1 MKVLE
6 NNYEK
11 STGRNAVRKIVCD
24 HCRSVLEI
32 DESDVDYGAYGL
44 PQITCPCCGKMIDD
58 TGDTPAETLT
68 AENLIFPKHF
78 HHVSKESGA
87 ADCFERNVLK
97 TIREQVDFLRHHPEE
112 SCCGGWISGNLMS
125 IVVRYDG
132 DEQFVVL
139 VSNDFYE
146 TAIPFNENDM
156 SDMRRRSCN

>member
-32 DESDVDYGAYGL
+32 DESDVEYGAYGL

-58 TGDTPAETLT
+58 TGDIPAETLT
-68 AENLIFPKHF
+68 TENLIFPKHF

-97 TIREQVDFLRHHPEE
+97 TIREQVDFFTTPSRRILLWWVDHWKSDVYRSKVRWRRTICCVSVKRLLRNSHT
-112 SCCGGWISGNLMS
+112 
-125 IVVRYDG
+125 
-132 DEQFVVL
+132 F
-139 VSNDFYE
+139 
-146 TAIPFNENDM
+146 
-156 SDMRRRSCN
+156 